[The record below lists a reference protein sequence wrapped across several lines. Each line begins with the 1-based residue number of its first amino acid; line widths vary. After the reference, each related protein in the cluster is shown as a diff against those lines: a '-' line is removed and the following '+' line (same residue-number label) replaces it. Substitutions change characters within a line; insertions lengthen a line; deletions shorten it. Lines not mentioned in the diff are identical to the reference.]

1 MSYENLTDC
10 CHCYFLPS
18 TVAQLLPLFPFF
30 IRVEHPTIADNSR
43 KYCICGGTQ
52 CPHLNF
58 WQPPSQYWADFFC
71 AAVVNRF
78 VHTHTYI
85 CMYIYIYI
93 YICVCVC
100 VCGGYVYLLF
110 LLFGFVVF
118 FPTFL
123 VSFFLSSLLHFI
135 TPLTWEP

>member
-78 VHTHTYI
+78 VLTYI
-85 CMYIYIYI
+85 YMHVYIYIYI
-93 YICVCVC
+93 YIYMCVCVC
-100 VCGGYVYLLF
+100 VCVC
-110 LLFGFVVF
+110 VVGMCICF
-118 FPTFL
+118 FFCL
-123 VSFFLSSLLHFI
+123 VSLFFSRLFWSHFSCHPCCI
-135 TPLTWEP
+135 S